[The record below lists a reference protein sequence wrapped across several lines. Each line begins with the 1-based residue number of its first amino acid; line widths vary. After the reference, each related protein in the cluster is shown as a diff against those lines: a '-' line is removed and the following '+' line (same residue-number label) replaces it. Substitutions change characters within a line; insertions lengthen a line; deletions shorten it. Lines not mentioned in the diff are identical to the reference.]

1 MSNPVVLV
9 DTTKGEFLVELF
21 ADKAPLTVANFWV
34 MWTMISM

>member
-21 ADKAPLTVANFWV
+21 ADRRRRLWPIF
-34 MWTMISM
+34 

>member
-21 ADKAPLTVANFWV
+21 ADKAPQTVANFLGY
-34 MWTMISM
+34 MDEDF